1 MSLNLLATTPIAPR
15 NIVTKCREA
24 LLGNRSGDRI
34 VEIKFASP
42 EMNRVFALAHNQ
54 EKRGTG
60 ELFYDETL
68 QALYRRQGEDKK
80 ALPVTISDSTN
91 NIKGKLTKNIEGTA
105 FLDRSTH
112 PLYTLIHNRD
122 ESEAVLMARLQ
133 DFLRTVQVQDI
144 RMDDIA
150 GLIHRSPG
158 FAKNYIRIRAIL
170 EKHDPSLKPY
180 FMPFDPEATTLL
192 PCQEPDSLGAAKEQ
206 TIDLLQSFLATTSRP
221 ALEND
226 PELTMEGPQVRIFE
240 EFLAPMIH
248 ANPELVERYKHHKQA
263 LLKFDP
269 TLEANFAK
277 C

>member
-1 MSLNLLATTPIAPR
+1 MSLNLVATTPIAPR
-15 NIVTKCREA
+15 NIVTQYREA

-54 EKRGTG
+54 EKRGAG

-80 ALPVTISDSTN
+80 PIPVTISDSTN
-91 NIKGKLTKNIEGTA
+91 NIKGKLTKNIQGTA

-112 PLYTLIHNRD
+112 PLYTLVHNHD
-122 ESEAVLMARLQ
+122 ESEVILMARLSA
-133 DFLRTVQVQDI
+133 FLSTVQVQDI
-144 RMDDIA
+144 RMDDLV
-150 GLIHRSPG
+150 GLIDKSPG
-158 FAKNYIRIRAIL
+158 LAKHYIRNRAIL
-170 EKHDPSLKPY
+170 EQYDPSLKPY
-180 FMPFDPEATTLL
+180 FMPFEPEATTLL
-192 PCQEPDSLGAAKEQ
+192 PSQEADSSGAAEKQ
-206 TIDLLQSFLATTSRP
+206 TSDLLERFLSTTSRP
-221 ALEND
+221 ALEHD
-226 PELTMEGPQVRIFE
+226 PELTMEGPQVRTFE

-248 ANPELVERYKHHKQA
+248 ANPELVERYKHHKQT

-269 TLEANFAK
+269 SLEAKFPK